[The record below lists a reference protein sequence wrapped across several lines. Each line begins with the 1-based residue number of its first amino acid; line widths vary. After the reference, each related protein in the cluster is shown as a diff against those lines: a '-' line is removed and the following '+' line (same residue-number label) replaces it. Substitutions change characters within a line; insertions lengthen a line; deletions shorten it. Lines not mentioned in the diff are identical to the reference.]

1 MKGFSLTI
9 DLDNKIPLVYL
20 NGDITSDAESFL
32 NDAYEKIIKE
42 KKSTTIIFDFNNAH
56 YINSSGISAF
66 IKLIHRHNDLNG
78 NIVFT
83 GMSDHLKKVI
93 DIVGL
98 TEYITILD
106 SIK

>member
-1 MKGFSLTI
+1 MKGFSLKI

-20 NGDITSDAESFL
+20 SGDITSDAEPFL
-32 NDAYEKIIKE
+32 HDAYEEIM
-42 KKSTTIIFDFNNAH
+42 KKTKTPTIIFDFNDAH

-66 IKLIHRHNDLNG
+66 IKLIHRHNDYEG
-78 NIVFT
+78 NFIFT
-83 GMSDHLKKVI
+83 GLSDHLKKVI

-106 SIK
+106 STK